1 MDHDLKHEV
10 MYWRDAANFALQ
22 KLVRFPLAVYSPAG
36 QPIRE
41 IATFAFTAYEP
52 DPQPYSDDA
61 AVMSAS
67 VHEFAMHD
75 CGEQETGGY
84 GYWIFSRESIGSK
97 RAKHR
102 KLTPWQWAMHSLKA
116 DQFTRQAI
124 VQFDLP
130 IHYWFGPESPPAP
143 SHGVFT
149 IRGGCLDFAMVFREA
164 DAIGDLVYGTPWYC
178 SLLDRA
184 LVDLR
189 SHYPALVKRSYTAFY
204 HSLTL
209 QEGDVPLAERLI
221 TDGGN

>member
-10 MYWRDAANFALQ
+10 MYWRAAAYNALQ
-22 KLVRFPLAVYSPAG
+22 KLVKCPFAVYSPAG
-36 QPIRE
+36 QAVRE

-52 DPQPYSDDA
+52 ESAAYSPVVADA
-61 AVMSAS
+61 TQ
-67 VHEFAMHD
+67 HEFAMHD

-84 GYWIFSRESIGSK
+84 GYLIFSRESIGSK

-164 DAIGDLVYGTPWYC
+164 DAISDLVYGTPWYC

-189 SHYPALVKRSYTAFY
+189 SHYPSLIKRSYTAFY

-209 QEGDVPLAERLI
+209 QEADLPLAERLI
-221 TDGGN
+221 ANGGN